1 MIPSSLA
8 ARTQLFPDELQ
19 THSHRSDCFKDASLA
34 LHANCESLDFDS
46 DARIK
51 SAVQMT
57 LCELTTA
64 EHVSVPLECKS
75 ITPETSP
82 RMVSQA
88 LARSAQHWSSYSG
101 YLREIPQLCTAY
113 RRLHEIDH
121 AKSIYANITL
131 DKMALFSSLEV
142 YHSKLAIREEELEAL
157 TKLLGSIATSLGQQ
171 SSVID
176 DSLARIPLRTEE
188 MANEIRNQVAMLLG
202 TMSTSSQLMSQNSLA
217 SLEYHLHG
225 AISET
230 QNALSLATKG
240 LSGDVDG
247 LVRSLDAVAL
257 SWNSRLVTFNKRLD
271 VMWDETLVRKLALE
285 TALENLNTRVSE
297 VAAQVDSQLA
307 SAEKLQELTFET
319 STSIQTT
326 NAQIADASSTLSHE
340 LETLRSVTNELHTNL
355 AQIPS
360 LMLGSGWIPN
370 LLGPLSSMVNGLQ
383 FPTWQAQLVMHVVG
397 VGASGIQNSLSLLL
411 TFGCALLFV
420 ASQAFRFSSR
430 LLNAIA
436 RWFSGGKKLSRD
448 KIVERPVVTP
458 RRRVYR
464 RPVSGRSRLSSVL
477 PHYEIGSL

>member
-1 MIPSSLA
+1 MRPLILIPIVASPALCILGMSSSAVNLARSQRQQARALNPSLDGLDIAVSKWSKMIPSSLA

-51 SAVQMT
+51 S
-57 LCELTTA
+57 
-64 EHVSVPLECKS
+64 
-75 ITPETSP
+75 
-82 RMVSQA
+82 
-88 LARSAQHWSSYSG
+88 
-101 YLREIPQLCTAY
+101 QLCTAY

-131 DKMALFSSLEV
+131 DKIALFSSLEV
-142 YHSKLAIREEELEAL
+142 HHSKLVIREEELEAL
-157 TKLLGSIATSLGQQ
+157 IKLLGSIAASLGQQ
-171 SSVID
+171 LSVID
-176 DSLARIPLRTEE
+176 GSLARIPLQTEE
-188 MANEIRNQVAMLLG
+188 MANEIRNQVAILLD
-202 TMSTSSQLMSQNSLA
+202 TILTSSQLMSQTTIAN
-217 SLEYHLHG
+217 LEYHLRS

-230 QNALSLATKG
+230 QTTLSLATKG

-297 VAAQVDSQLA
+297 VAAQVDTQLA

-355 AQIPS
+355 TQIPG
-360 LMLGSGWIPN
+360 LMLGSGWFPN
-370 LLGPLSSMVNGLQ
+370 LLGPLSSMVNGLR

-397 VGASGIQNSLSLLL
+397 AGASGIHNSLSLLL
-411 TFGCALLFV
+411 TFGCALLFL
-420 ASQAFRFSSR
+420 ASQTFRFSSR
-430 LLNAIA
+430 LINTLA
-436 RWFSGGKKLSRD
+436 RWFSKSKRPSRD
-448 KIVERPVVTP
+448 KILERYILLHTITARFQSLTNPRYNVVA
-458 RRRVYR
+458 
-464 RPVSGRSRLSSVL
+464 
-477 PHYEIGSL
+477 